1 MYKEVFDYIKTAE
14 QNFDLIR
21 DKRKAELEQIA
32 AFVSQKVALGED
44 AKLIYIC
51 THNSRR
57 SHFGQIWAAT
67 AAAYYGI
74 PNVKTYSGGT
84 EATAFNPRSVA
95 AVKRVGFEVLA
106 TTEGTNPVYHVKFD
120 EKGSGIIA
128 FSKKYDDDS
137 NPQNDFCA
145 IMTCNSADQACPVVF
160 GASLRVATQ
169 YEDPKAF
176 DDTPDEAKMYDERC
190 KQIATETLYLFSKV
204 GGDDK
209 GVFLL

>member
-1 MYKEVFDYIKTAE
+1 MNRTLLEYIKEAE
-14 QNFDLIR
+14 KGFSEIP
-21 DKRKAELEQIA
+21 DKRKAELEEIA
-32 AFVSQKVALGED
+32 GFVTLKSKLGEK

-67 AAAYYGI
+67 AAEYYGV
-74 PNVKTYSGGT
+74 PNVESYSGGT
-84 EATAFNPRSVA
+84 ESTAFNERSVA
-95 AVKRVGFEVLA
+95 AVSRAGFEVLK
-106 TTEGTNPVYHVKFD
+106 TTEGTNPTYHVKYD
-120 EKGSGIIA
+120 ENGKLIVA
-128 FSKKYDDDS
+128 FSKKYDDVA

-176 DDTPDEAKMYDERC
+176 DDTPEEAKMYDERC

-204 GGDDK
+204 NK
-209 GVFLL
+209 G

>member
-1 MYKEVFDYIKTAE
+1 MNRTLLEYIKEAE
-14 QNFDLIR
+14 KGFSEIP
-21 DKRKAELEQIA
+21 DKRKSELEEIA
-32 AFVSQKVALGED
+32 AFVTHKTQLGEK

-67 AAAYYGI
+67 AAEYYGI
-74 PNVKTYSGGT
+74 SNVESYSGGT
-84 EATAFNPRSVA
+84 ESTAFNERSVA
-95 AVKRVGFEVLA
+95 AVRRAGFEVMK
-106 TTEGTNPVYHVKFD
+106 TTEGTNPIYHAKYD
-120 EKGSGIIA
+120 ENGKQIVA
-128 FSKKYDDDS
+128 FSKKYNDAA

-176 DDTPDEAKMYDERC
+176 DDTPKEANMYDERC

-204 GGDDK
+204 NK
-209 GVFLL
+209 G

>member
-1 MYKEVFDYIKTAE
+1 MNKTLLKYIKNAE
-14 QNFDLIR
+14 NSFSQIP
-21 DKRKAELEQIA
+21 DKRKSELKEIA
-32 AFVSQKVALGED
+32 AFVTHKNQLGEK

-67 AAAYYGI
+67 AAKYYGI
-74 PNVKTYSGGT
+74 PNVESYSGGT
-84 EATAFNPRSVA
+84 ESTAFNERSVA
-95 AVKRVGFEVLA
+95 AVKRAGFKVLK
-106 TTEGTNPVYHVKFD
+106 TTEGNNPVYHVKLD
-120 EKGSGIIA
+120 ENSSEIVA
-128 FSKKYDDDS
+128 FSKKYDDAV

-190 KQIATETLYLFSKV
+190 KQIAIETLYLFSKV
-204 GGDDK
+204 IK
-209 GVFLL
+209 A

>member
-1 MYKEVFDYIKTAE
+1 MNIMLLEYIKNAE
-14 QNFDLIR
+14 KNFSQIL
-21 DKRKAELEQIA
+21 DKRKTELEEIA
-32 AFVSQKVALGED
+32 AFVTQKIQLGEK

-67 AAAYYGI
+67 AAEYYEI
-74 PNVKTYSGGT
+74 SNVESYSGGT
-84 EATAFNPRSVA
+84 ESTAFNERSVA
-95 AVKRVGFEVLA
+95 AVKRAGFQVLK
-106 TTEGTNPVYHVKFD
+106 TTEGANPIYYVKYD
-120 EKGSGIIA
+120 ENGKEIVA
-128 FSKKYDDDS
+128 FSKKYDDTA
-137 NPQNDFCA
+137 NPQKDFCA

-176 DDTPDEAKMYDERC
+176 DDTTEEAKMYDERC

-204 GGDDK
+204 NKD
-209 GVFLL
+209 

>member
-1 MYKEVFDYIKTAE
+1 MDKTLMEYIKNAE
-14 QNFDLIR
+14 NSFFQIP
-21 DKRKAELEQIA
+21 DKRKSELEEIA
-32 AFVSQKVALGED
+32 AFVTKKNQLGEN

-74 PNVKTYSGGT
+74 HNVESYSGGT
-84 EATAFNPRSVA
+84 ESTAFNERSVA
-95 AVKRVGFEVLA
+95 AVKRAGFEVLK
-106 TTEGTNPVYHVKFD
+106 TTEGANPIYHVKYD
-120 EKGSGIIA
+120 ENGKEIVA
-128 FSKKYDDDS
+128 FSKKYDYEV

-145 IMTCNSADQACPVVF
+145 IMTCSSADKACPVVF

-176 DDTPDEAKMYDERC
+176 DDTADETKMYDERC
-190 KQIATETLYLFSKV
+190 KQIATETLYLFSNVIKE
-204 GGDDK
+204 
-209 GVFLL
+209 

>member
-1 MYKEVFDYIKTAE
+1 MYKDVFDYIKTAE
-14 QNFDLIR
+14 KNFHLIR

-44 AKLIYIC
+44 TKLIYIC

-106 TTEGTNPVYHVKFD
+106 TTEGTNPVFHVKFD
-120 EKGSGIIA
+120 KKGSGIIA

>member
-1 MYKEVFDYIKTAE
+1 MNIMLLEYIKNAE
-14 QNFDLIR
+14 KNFSQIPE
-21 DKRKAELEQIA
+21 KRKTELEEIA
-32 AFVSQKVALGED
+32 AFVTQKIQLGEK

-67 AAAYYGI
+67 AAKYYKI
-74 PNVKTYSGGT
+74 SNVESYSGGT
-84 EATAFNPRSVA
+84 ESTAFNERSVA
-95 AVKRVGFEVLA
+95 AVKRAGFQVLK
-106 TTEGTNPVYHVKFD
+106 TTEGANPIYHVKYD
-120 EKGSGIIA
+120 ENGKEIVA
-128 FSKKYDDDS
+128 FSKKYDNAA
-137 NPQNDFCA
+137 NPQKDFCA

-176 DDTPDEAKMYDERC
+176 DDTTEEAKMYDERC

-204 GGDDK
+204 NKD
-209 GVFLL
+209 

>member
-1 MYKEVFDYIKTAE
+1 MLLEYIKKAE
-14 QNFDLIR
+14 KNFSQIP
-21 DKRKAELEQIA
+21 DKRKRELEQIA
-32 AFVSQKVALGED
+32 AFVSHKVALGED

-74 PNVKTYSGGT
+74 SNVKTYSGGT

-95 AVKRVGFEVLA
+95 AVERVGFEVFE
-106 TTEGTNPVYHVKFD
+106 TTEGTNPIYHVKYD
-120 EKGSGIIA
+120 ENGKEIVA
-128 FSKKYDDDS
+128 FSKKYDDAS

-176 DDTPDEAKMYDERC
+176 DDTPDETKMYDERC

-204 GGDDK
+204 NKD
-209 GVFLL
+209 

>member
-1 MYKEVFDYIKTAE
+1 MNKTLLEYIKNAE
-14 QNFDLIR
+14 NGFSQIP
-21 DKRKAELEQIA
+21 DKRKTELEDIA
-32 AFVSQKVALGED
+32 AFVTRKSQLGEK

-67 AAAYYGI
+67 AAEYYAI
-74 PNVKTYSGGT
+74 TNVESYSGGT
-84 EATAFNPRSVA
+84 ESTAFNERSVA
-95 AVKRVGFEVLA
+95 AVRRAGFEVLK
-106 TTEGTNPVYHVKFD
+106 TTEGTNPLYHVKYN
-120 EKGSGIIA
+120 ENGKQILA
-128 FSKKYDDDS
+128 FSKKYDDVA

-169 YEDPKAF
+169 YNDPKAF
-176 DDTPDEAKMYDERC
+176 DDTPEEAKMYDERC

-204 GGDDK
+204 NK
-209 GVFLL
+209 G